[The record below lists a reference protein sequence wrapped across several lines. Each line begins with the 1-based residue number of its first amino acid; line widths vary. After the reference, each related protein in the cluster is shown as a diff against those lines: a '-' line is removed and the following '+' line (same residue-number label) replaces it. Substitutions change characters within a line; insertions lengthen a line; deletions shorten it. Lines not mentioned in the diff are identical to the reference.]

1 MTTNLFRNRF
11 YQAQRDK
18 EQKKRGGKTMTARIQ
33 SVFAREVLDSRG
45 FPTVQAD
52 VILDNGMVGRAT
64 APAGA
69 STGKREAS
77 ELRDGDAK
85 RYLGKGVLRAVRH
98 VRDEIARELTGQ
110 DPTQQKKL
118 DRTLIELDGTANKGR
133 LGANAI
139 VAVSMAV
146 ARAGALAAG
155 VPLYKYLGGEDATL
169 LPLPQMNVINGGRH
183 AENSLDMQEFMIVPQ
198 GASSFAEALRIA
210 SETFQKLKE
219 ILKRKGFSVGV
230 GDEGGFAPD
239 LPSGEEAM
247 SLITEAIQQA
257 GYRPRNEI
265 AIALDP
271 AASEFYEGGKYVF
284 KKADGTTKSA
294 EAMVSLYSTWID
306 KFPIV
311 SIEDGLAEDDW
322 TGWKLLTGALGSR
335 VQLVGDDIFVT
346 DPALIQRGIDEGI
359 ANAVLIKV
367 NQIGTVT
374 ETLNAIETARRAN
387 YRVVISHRSGETE
400 DTFIAD
406 LAVAVNAGQIKT
418 GSLCRSERIAKYNR
432 LLEIEEKLEGKA
444 RFNSSFSK

>member
-1 MTTNLFRNRF
+1 MVTKIKNIV
-11 YQAQRDK
+11 
-18 EQKKRGGKTMTARIQ
+18 G
-33 SVFAREVLDSRG
+33 REVLDSRG

-52 VILDNGMVGRAT
+52 VILDNDMVGRAT

-85 RYLGKGVLRAVRH
+85 RYSGKGVLAAVRN
-98 VRDEIARELTGQ
+98 VRDEIAQVLIGK
-110 DPTQQKKL
+110 DPTQQKGI
-118 DRTLIELDGTANKGR
+118 DQALIELDGTANKGR
-133 LGANAI
+133 LGANAT

-155 VPLYKYLGGEDATL
+155 VPLYRYLGDDKANL
-169 LPLPQMNVINGGRH
+169 LPVPQMNVINGGRH
-183 AENSLDMQEFMIVPQ
+183 AENSLDMQEFMIVPR
-198 GASSFAEALRIA
+198 GAPSFSEALRMG

-219 ILKRKGFSVGV
+219 ILKRKGYSVGV
-230 GDEGGFAPD
+230 GDEGGVAPN
-239 LPSGEEAM
+239 LRSGEEAM
-247 SLITEAIQQA
+247 SVITEAIQQA
-257 GYRPRNEI
+257 GYTPGDEI

-271 AASEFYEGGKYVF
+271 AASEFYEDEKYVF
-284 KKADGTTKSA
+284 KKADAATKSS
-294 EAMVSLYSTWID
+294 EAMVSLYSTWVN

-322 TGWKLLTGALGSR
+322 NGWKTLTDTLGSR

-346 DPALIQRGIDEGI
+346 DPRTIKKGIERGV

-374 ETLNAIETARRAN
+374 ETLHAIQTARDAN
-387 YRVVISHRSGETE
+387 YHVVISHRSGETE

-432 LLEIEEKLEGKA
+432 LLVIQEELSTKA
-444 RFNSSFSK
+444 RFHDPFAKGSGN

>member
-1 MTTNLFRNRF
+1 MTVKIKNIL
-11 YQAQRDK
+11 
-18 EQKKRGGKTMTARIQ
+18 
-33 SVFAREVLDSRG
+33 AREVLDSRG
-45 FPTVQAD
+45 FPTIQAD
-52 VILDNGMVGRAT
+52 VILDNDMVGRAT

-85 RYLGKGVLRAVRH
+85 RYLGKGVLKAVRN
-98 VRDEIARELTGQ
+98 VRDEIARELIGQ
-110 DPTQQKKL
+110 DPTQQKAI
-118 DRTLIELDGTANKGR
+118 DRTLTELDGTANKGR

-155 VPLYKYLGGEDATL
+155 VSLYRYLGDDKANL
-169 LPLPQMNVINGGRH
+169 LPVPQMNVINGGRH
-183 AENSLDMQEFMIVPQ
+183 AENSLDMQEFMIVPR
-198 GASSFAEALRIA
+198 GAGSFSEALRMA

-219 ILKRKGFSVGV
+219 ILKRKGYSVGV
-230 GDEGGFAPD
+230 GDEGGVAPD
-239 LPSGEEAM
+239 LRSGEEAM
-247 SLITEAIQQA
+247 SFIIEAIQQA
-257 GYRPRNEI
+257 GYSPGDEI

-271 AASEFYEGGKYVF
+271 AASEFYEDGKYVF
-284 KKADGTTKSA
+284 KKGDGATKTS
-294 EAMVSLYSTWID
+294 ETMVSLYSTWIN

-322 TGWKLLTGALGSR
+322 SGWKTLTDVLGSR
-335 VQLVGDDIFVT
+335 VQIVGDDIFVT
-346 DPALIQRGIDEGI
+346 DPELIRKGIERGV

-367 NQIGTVT
+367 NQIGTVS
-374 ETLNAIETARRAN
+374 ETLKAIQTARDAN

-406 LAVAVNAGQIKT
+406 LAVAINAGQIKT

-432 LLEIEEKLEGKA
+432 LLVIQEELSTKA
-444 RFNSSFSK
+444 RFHDPFAKASGN

>member
-1 MTTNLFRNRF
+1 MVTKIKNIV
-11 YQAQRDK
+11 
-18 EQKKRGGKTMTARIQ
+18 G
-33 SVFAREVLDSRG
+33 REVLDSRG

-52 VILDNGMVGRAT
+52 VILDNDMVGRAT

-85 RYLGKGVLRAVRH
+85 RYSGKGVLAAVRN
-98 VRDEIARELTGQ
+98 VRDEIAQVLIGK
-110 DPTQQKKL
+110 DPTQQKGI
-118 DRTLIELDGTANKGR
+118 DQALIELDGTANKGR
-133 LGANAI
+133 LGANAT

-155 VPLYKYLGGEDATL
+155 VPLYRYLGDDKANL
-169 LPLPQMNVINGGRH
+169 LPVPQMNVINGGRH
-183 AENSLDMQEFMIVPQ
+183 AENSLDMQEFMIVPR
-198 GASSFAEALRIA
+198 GAASFSEALRMG

-219 ILKRKGFSVGV
+219 ILKRKGYSVGV
-230 GDEGGFAPD
+230 GDEGGVAPN
-239 LPSGEEAM
+239 LRSGEEAM
-247 SLITEAIQQA
+247 SVITEAIQQA
-257 GYRPRNEI
+257 GYTPGDEI

-271 AASEFYEGGKYVF
+271 AASEFYEDEKYVF
-284 KKADGTTKSA
+284 KKADAATKSS
-294 EAMVSLYSTWID
+294 EAMVLLYSTWVN

-322 TGWKLLTGALGSR
+322 NGWKTLTDTLGSR

-346 DPALIQRGIDEGI
+346 DPRTIKKGIERGV

-374 ETLNAIETARRAN
+374 ETLQAIQTARDAN
-387 YRVVISHRSGETE
+387 YHVVISHRSGEPE

-432 LLEIEEKLEGKA
+432 LLVIQEELSTKA
-444 RFNSSFSK
+444 RFHDPFAKGSGN

>member
-1 MTTNLFRNRF
+1 MATKI
-11 YQAQRDK
+11 QA
-18 EQKKRGGKTMTARIQ
+18 IL
-33 SVFAREVLDSRG
+33 AREVLDSRG

-64 APAGA
+64 APSGA

-85 RYLGKGVLRAVRH
+85 RYFGKGVLGAVRN
-98 VRDEIARELTGQ
+98 VRGEIARELIGK
-110 DPTQQKKL
+110 DPTQQKEI
-118 DRTLIELDGTANKGR
+118 DRILIELDGTVNKGR

-139 VAVSMAV
+139 VAGSMAV
-146 ARAGALAAG
+146 ARAGASASGL
-155 VPLYKYLGGEDATL
+155 PLYRYLGGEDAVV
-169 LPLPQMNVINGGRH
+169 LPVPQMNVINGGRH

-198 GASSFAEALRIA
+198 GASSFTEALRMA

-271 AASEFYEGGKYVF
+271 AASEFYENGKYVF

-322 TGWKLLTGALGSR
+322 SGWKLLTGAVGSR

-346 DPALIQRGIDEGI
+346 DPALIQKGVDQGI

-374 ETLNAIETARRAN
+374 ETLDAIRTARDAN

-418 GSLCRSERIAKYNR
+418 GSLCRTERIAKYNR
-432 LLEIEEKLEGKA
+432 LLEIEENLGAKA
-444 RFNSSFSK
+444 RFIQPFAI

>member
-1 MTTNLFRNRF
+1 MVTKIKNIV
-11 YQAQRDK
+11 
-18 EQKKRGGKTMTARIQ
+18 G
-33 SVFAREVLDSRG
+33 REVLDSRG

-52 VILDNGMVGRAT
+52 VILDNDMVGRAT

-85 RYLGKGVLRAVRH
+85 RYSGKGVLAAVRN
-98 VRDEIARELTGQ
+98 VRDEIAQVLIGK
-110 DPTQQKKL
+110 DPTQQKGI
-118 DRTLIELDGTANKGR
+118 DQALIELDGTANKGR
-133 LGANAI
+133 LGANAT

-155 VPLYKYLGGEDATL
+155 VPLYRYLGDDKANL
-169 LPLPQMNVINGGRH
+169 LPVPQMNVINGGRH
-183 AENSLDMQEFMIVPQ
+183 AENSLDMQEFMIVPR
-198 GASSFAEALRIA
+198 GAASFSEALRMG

-219 ILKRKGFSVGV
+219 ILKRKGYSVGV
-230 GDEGGFAPD
+230 GDEGGVAPN
-239 LPSGEEAM
+239 LRSGEEAM
-247 SLITEAIQQA
+247 SVITEAIQQA
-257 GYRPRNEI
+257 GYTPGDEI

-271 AASEFYEGGKYVF
+271 AASEFYEDEKYVF
-284 KKADGTTKSA
+284 KKADAATKSS
-294 EAMVSLYSTWID
+294 EAMVLLYSTWVN

-322 TGWKLLTGALGSR
+322 NGWKTLTDTLGSR

-346 DPALIQRGIDEGI
+346 DPRTIKKGIERGV

-374 ETLNAIETARRAN
+374 QTLQAIQTARDAN
-387 YRVVISHRSGETE
+387 YHVVISHRSGETE

-432 LLEIEEKLEGKA
+432 LLVIQEELSTKA
-444 RFNSSFSK
+444 RFHDPFAKGSGN

>member
-1 MTTNLFRNRF
+1 MVTKIKNIV
-11 YQAQRDK
+11 
-18 EQKKRGGKTMTARIQ
+18 G
-33 SVFAREVLDSRG
+33 REVLDSRG

-52 VILDNGMVGRAT
+52 VILDNDMVGRAT

-85 RYLGKGVLRAVRH
+85 RYSGKGVLAAVRN
-98 VRDEIARELTGQ
+98 VRDEIAQVLIGK
-110 DPTQQKKL
+110 DPTQQKGI
-118 DRTLIELDGTANKGR
+118 DQALIELDGTANKGR
-133 LGANAI
+133 LGANAT

-155 VPLYKYLGGEDATL
+155 VPLYRYLGDDKANL
-169 LPLPQMNVINGGRH
+169 LPVPQMNVINGGRH
-183 AENSLDMQEFMIVPQ
+183 AENSLDMQEFMIVPR
-198 GASSFAEALRIA
+198 GAPSFSEALRMG

-219 ILKRKGFSVGV
+219 ILKRKGYSV
-230 GDEGGFAPD
+230 GDEGGVAPN
-239 LPSGEEAM
+239 LRSGEEAM
-247 SLITEAIQQA
+247 SVITEAIQQA
-257 GYRPRNEI
+257 GYTPGDEI

-271 AASEFYEGGKYVF
+271 AASEFYEDEKYVF
-284 KKADGTTKSA
+284 KKADAATKSS
-294 EAMVSLYSTWID
+294 EAMVSLYSTWVN

-322 TGWKLLTGALGSR
+322 NGWKTLTDTLGSR

-346 DPALIQRGIDEGI
+346 DPRTIKKGIERGV

-374 ETLNAIETARRAN
+374 ETLHAIQTARDAN
-387 YRVVISHRSGETE
+387 YHVVISHRSGETE

-432 LLEIEEKLEGKA
+432 LLVIQEELSTKA
-444 RFNSSFSK
+444 RFHDPFAKGSGN